1 LPLKYKASQ
10 TPISSTACIKN
21 EFTPIPLLIP
31 VVADF
36 EPAKIL
42 VRSGSSKVMSRVST
56 AGEDLPGGLI
66 LVVEDDPLI
75 LEFLCEILQDEG
87 YVVQPQS
94 SADAASVYLQGH
106 APEVG
111 MLLTDITMPGTLNG
125 ADLANLFG
133 DRWPDKPIMIMSGFE
148 TPESSG
154 VRHEV
159 SFIKKPWA
167 LGQLL
172 DCVDGA
178 LKSRRTL

>member
-1 LPLKYKASQ
+1 
-10 TPISSTACIKN
+10 
-21 EFTPIPLLIP
+21 
-31 VVADF
+31 
-36 EPAKIL
+36 
-42 VRSGSSKVMSRVST
+42 MSRVST
-56 AGEDLPGGLI
+56 AGEHLPGGLI

-75 LEFLCEILQDEG
+75 LEFLCEILQEEG
-87 YVVQPQS
+87 YVVEPQS
-94 SADAASVYLQGH
+94 SADAASVYLEAH
-106 APEVG
+106 APKVRL
-111 MLLTDITMPGTLNG
+111 LLTDITMAGKLNG

-154 VRHEV
+154 VRHDV

>member
-1 LPLKYKASQ
+1 M
-10 TPISSTACIKN
+10 
-21 EFTPIPLLIP
+21 
-31 VVADF
+31 
-36 EPAKIL
+36 
-42 VRSGSSKVMSRVST
+42 SGVPT
-56 AGEDLPGGLI
+56 AGGNLPGGLI

-75 LEFLCEILQDEG
+75 LEFLCEILQEEG
-87 YVVQPQS
+87 YVVHSQS
-94 SADAASVYLQGH
+94 SADAASVYLQTH

-111 MLLTDITMPGTLNG
+111 LLLTDITMPGTLNG

-133 DRWPDKPIMIMSGFE
+133 DRWPEKPIMIMSGYE

-154 VRHEV
+154 VRHDV

>member
-1 LPLKYKASQ
+1 MS
-10 TPISSTACIKN
+10 
-21 EFTPIPLLIP
+21 P
-31 VVADF
+31 VSA
-36 EPAKIL
+36 
-42 VRSGSSKVMSRVST
+42 
-56 AGEDLPGGLI
+56 AGGNLPGGLI

-75 LEFLCEILQDEG
+75 LEFLCEILQEEG
-87 YVVQPQS
+87 FVVEPHV
-94 SADAASVYLQGH
+94 SADAASVYLNEH
-106 APEVG
+106 ANKVG
-111 MLLTDITMPGTLNG
+111 LLLTDITMPGTLNG

-154 VRHEV
+154 VRHAV

-172 DCVDGA
+172 DCVEGA

>member
-1 LPLKYKASQ
+1 
-10 TPISSTACIKN
+10 
-21 EFTPIPLLIP
+21 
-31 VVADF
+31 
-36 EPAKIL
+36 
-42 VRSGSSKVMSRVST
+42 MSRVST
-56 AGEDLPGGLI
+56 AGEHLPGGLI

-106 APEVG
+106 ASEVG
-111 MLLTDITMPGTLNG
+111 LLLTDITMPGTLNG